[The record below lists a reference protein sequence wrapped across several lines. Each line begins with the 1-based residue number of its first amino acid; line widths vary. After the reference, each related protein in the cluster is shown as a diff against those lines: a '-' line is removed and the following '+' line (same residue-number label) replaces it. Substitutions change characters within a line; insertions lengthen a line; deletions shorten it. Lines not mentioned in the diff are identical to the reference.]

1 MWHYDYHSI
10 YDLPLSLKVKVKD
23 KTINSMK
30 VVEQN
35 ADPDLHQSLYYGDA
49 PAIQNCVWG
58 YYAQSNARGATA
70 KELPRC

>member
-1 MWHYDYHSI
+1 
-10 YDLPLSLKVKVKD
+10 
-23 KTINSMK
+23 MK
-30 VVEQN
+30 FVEQN

-49 PAIQNCVWG
+49 TAILNCVWG